1 MYASLSDEETIR
13 QLLPSQPNQ
22 CFEALYSRYVKK
34 VYQRCLSMTKDAEQA
49 EDFTQDIFLKVFNK
63 LDAFQE
69 RSSFSTWLYSIS
81 YNYCADQLR
90 MAKRLPTTTWEE
102 AGIDHN
108 TADEEETQLH
118 EETLQVVQQA
128 MTTLSVEERTFLRL
142 KYEDGMSID
151 ELAQLYDLK
160 PSAVKM
166 RLKRSREK
174 VKSLCVQQCVS

>member
-1 MYASLSDEETIR
+1 MFASLSDEETIR

-90 MAKRLPTTTWEE
+90 LSKRLPTTTWEE
-102 AGIDHN
+102 SGIGHN
-108 TADEEETQLH
+108 TPDEDETQLQ

-142 KYEDGMSID
+142 KYEDGMSIE
-151 ELAQLYDLK
+151 ELALLYNLK

-174 VKSLCVQQCVS
+174 VKKLCVQQCLS